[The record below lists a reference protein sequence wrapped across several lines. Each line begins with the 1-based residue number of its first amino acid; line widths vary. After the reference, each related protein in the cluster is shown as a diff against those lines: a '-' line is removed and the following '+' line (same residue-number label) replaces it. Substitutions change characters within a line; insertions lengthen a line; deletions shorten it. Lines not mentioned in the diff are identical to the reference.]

1 MLNSKVN
8 HYLKLLLKL
17 KMSNVKTHLTLNNIK
32 FLNISKTKVKNNMCK
47 IQLYGKETLENGNK

>member
-1 MLNSKVN
+1 
-8 HYLKLLLKL
+8 
-17 KMSNVKTHLTLNNIK
+17 MSNVKTHLTLNNIK